1 MEIRKAR
8 LQWEVHRHANNWKRL
23 RAYLSPPFS
32 SKAEAE
38 AAFPALPEGYTRTV
52 FPPKKDGRYYVR
64 VNWGKNLPDDADEAV
79 AQMMFWLNSIGIT
92 DVNYQPTLFD
102 TPPTLFGIQPSLFE
116 VNLVPVITRPA
127 VKLSKEQKQRYAQ
140 LKGIVVKTGDGI
152 QQVRRKAKP
161 SRPRTDQKTDAA
173 FILAVFDNEECCY
186 GCDKKF
192 GTHVFDPTSRSEFPY
207 EKLAPEHSH
216 VLVTRAEGIKAGID
230 TSAYDYPM
238 CGVCQRK
245 LGGLSGKTW
254 NSLAEVGDWLKAEHA
269 KAGYLYGIAKV
280 SFEELH

>member
-8 LQWEVHRHANNWKRL
+8 LQWEVRRHANNWKRL

-38 AAFPALPEGYTRTV
+38 AAFPALPEGYTRTI

-64 VNWGKNLPDDADEAV
+64 INWGKDLPDDADEAV

-116 VNLVPVITRPA
+116 VNLVPVITRPV

-140 LKGIVVKTGDGI
+140 LKGITVKTGDGT

-161 SRPRTDQKTDAA
+161 SKPRTDQKTD
-173 FILAVFDNEECCY
+173 
-186 GCDKKF
+186 
-192 GTHVFDPTSRSEFPY
+192 
-207 EKLAPEHSH
+207 
-216 VLVTRAEGIKAGID
+216 D
-230 TSAYDYPM
+230 TADYDYPM

-245 LGGLSGKTW
+245 IGGLKGRTW
-254 NSLAEVGDWLKAEHA
+254 DSLEEVRDWLKTEHT
-269 KAGYLYGIAKV
+269 KAGYLYGTAKV
-280 SFEELH
+280 SFEEFH